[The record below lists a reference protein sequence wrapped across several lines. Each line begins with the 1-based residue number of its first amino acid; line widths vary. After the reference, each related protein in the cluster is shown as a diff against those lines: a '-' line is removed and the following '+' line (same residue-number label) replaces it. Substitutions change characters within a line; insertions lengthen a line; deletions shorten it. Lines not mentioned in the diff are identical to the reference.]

1 MVASSLPLPRLAA
14 RTIDSIPIFTDD
26 ALYDASS
33 VRIAF
38 TGRAGGASE
47 GDYASLN
54 LGTHVGDDRNVVL
67 GNRRA
72 LLCALGEPDMP
83 LVVPNQVHGTDL
95 VDIETSD
102 PEALRD
108 IQNAADRR
116 RGVWRWSTRAGAE
129 PWRVSPLQL
138 ASALP
143 LSMRASSG
151 MTPRFLPSSTPIS
164 DRISVHRASRR
175 GPMWRNASQARS
187 GQAACPMRA
196 MSIWKRRSSSISNRR
211 AFRASGLRLR
221 TPARSASP
229 TSSSRIVR
237 RAAYAVAMVHS
248 LSVQGKEF
256 MAMGIAERYEK
267 VEEELA
273 QECALAGRDPKEV
286 RLVAVSKTVGVEGV
300 GEAYAAGARDF
311 GENRPDQIVPKSQ
324 AFPDAHW
331 HFIGNIQ
338 SRRIRDIVDSASLI
352 HSVYQEKH
360 ARKIDEV
367 AREKGIVQNIL
378 IEVNVSGEESK
389 SGVSP
394 DEAEALVDVC
404 ETLPNVRVRGF
415 MTMAPQGDL
424 EIARRCFEGLAKL
437 AEKVRAS
444 LPASSSEAFDEL
456 SMGMSEDWREAV
468 HAGATIVRIGRA
480 IFSDSF

>member
-1 MVASSLPLPRLAA
+1 
-14 RTIDSIPIFTDD
+14 
-26 ALYDASS
+26 
-33 VRIAF
+33 
-38 TGRAGGASE
+38 
-47 GDYASLN
+47 
-54 LGTHVGDDRNVVL
+54 
-67 GNRRA
+67 
-72 LLCALGEPDMP
+72 
-83 LVVPNQVHGTDL
+83 
-95 VDIETSD
+95 
-102 PEALRD
+102 
-108 IQNAADRR
+108 
-116 RGVWRWSTRAGAE
+116 
-129 PWRVSPLQL
+129 
-138 ASALP
+138 
-143 LSMRASSG
+143 
-151 MTPRFLPSSTPIS
+151 
-164 DRISVHRASRR
+164 
-175 GPMWRNASQARS
+175 
-187 GQAACPMRA
+187 
-196 MSIWKRRSSSISNRR
+196 
-211 AFRASGLRLR
+211 
-221 TPARSASP
+221 
-229 TSSSRIVR
+229 
-237 RAAYAVAMVHS
+237 
-248 LSVQGKEF
+248 
-256 MAMGIAERYEK
+256 MGIAERYEK
-267 VEEELA
+267 VEEELV

-367 AREKGIVQNIL
+367 AREKGIVQDIL

-444 LPASSSEAFDEL
+444 LPASSAEAFDEL